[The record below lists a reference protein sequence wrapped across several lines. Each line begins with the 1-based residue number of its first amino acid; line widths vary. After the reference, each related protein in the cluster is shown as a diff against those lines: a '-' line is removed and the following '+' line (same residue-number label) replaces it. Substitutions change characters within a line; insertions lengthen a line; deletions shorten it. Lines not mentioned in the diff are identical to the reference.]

1 MAAPT
6 RRMAVPV
13 SESGYRDFRLISGT
27 TGATIHVL
35 NQKADYDTTMALLQV
50 AGLRPYTYQ
59 EILLLLTNDGG
70 LKIYLKDTWFYLA
83 GSGPD
88 KKGVYTVDE
97 KGELVDIEKKNLSA
111 EEKVFNWP
119 ENKSLPSLEVSSNDM
134 CACLGWRFSISV
146 ASDPHVAAPIVVGT
160 PISRDATAPKD
171 AGSLFE
177 SVQAKLTNV
186 QARRAE
192 IKEAF
197 NKEDEQLAK
206 MENKLKDALSKAK
219 EADNANAQVK
229 GLIRDAEDSEKFV
242 IAAQIGAYAKLKNKN
257 RILKDKNVS

>member
-6 RRMAVPV
+6 QRMAVPV
-13 SESGYRDFRLISGT
+13 SESRCRDFRLISGT

-70 LKIYLKDTWFYLA
+70 LKNSLKNTWFYLA

-88 KKGVYTVDE
+88 KNGVCTVDE
-97 KGELVDIEKKNLSA
+97 KGELVDIEKKNLSVEDA
-111 EEKVFNWP
+111 DVEDVEKKVSISP
-119 ENKSLPSLEVSSNDM
+119 ENKSLPSLEVTSDGF
-134 CACLGWRFSISV
+134 CGCVGWRFSIGV
-146 ASDPHVAAPIVVGT
+146 TNDPRAAAPIVVGT
-160 PISRDATAPKD
+160 PIGRDATAPKD

-186 QARRAE
+186 QARRAK

-219 EADNANAQVK
+219 EADKAKAQVK
-229 GLIRDAEDSEKFV
+229 DLIRDAEDD
-242 IAAQIGAYAKLKNKN
+242 IGEYAKLKNKN
-257 RILKDKNVS
+257 VN